1 MEKNN
6 SANTYSMLSEPF
18 PPEMERELRKGG
30 AALVYIPVSEVITRL
45 NKVIGVDSWS
55 FEIISCG
62 RDTLDPD
69 YIVAHIRMTWY
80 SEAPFGYVTRD
91 GIGGQKIKRTKAGDI
106 VDLGD
111 EMKGAVSD
119 ALKKAAQTMGVGLY
133 LARSEEAMY
142 AESNAEIITPQPV
155 VQTTNPE
162 IVEIWDAFMSF
173 TKKFNEQQKKQLRED
188 WSEYSDGAEVPK
200 KSTVTMEEAEFLHT
214 QAAAIFLGA
223 TIVDS
228 E

>member
-1 MEKNN
+1 MDKET
-6 SANTYSMLSEPF
+6 SSSIYPLLSEPF
-18 PPEMERELRKGG
+18 SPEMERELRKGG
-30 AALVYIPVSEVITRL
+30 ASLTYIPVSEVITRL

-55 FEIISCG
+55 FEIIACG

-80 SEAPFGYVTRD
+80 SDAPFGYVTRD
-91 GIGGQKIKRTKAGDI
+91 GIGGQKIKRTKNGDI

-119 ALKKAAQTMGVGLY
+119 ALKKAAQTLGVGLY
-133 LARSEEAMY
+133 LARSEEAIY
-142 AESNAEIITPQPV
+142 AESYAETISPQPV
-155 VQTTNPE
+155 AQSTNPE
-162 IVEIWDAFMSF
+162 IAEIWDAFMSF
-173 TKKFNEQQKKQLRED
+173 TKKFDEQQKKQLRED

-200 KSTVTMEEAEFLHT
+200 KSTVTLEEAEFLHA
-214 QAAAIFLGA
+214 QAVAISLGA
-223 TIVDS
+223 TIVES